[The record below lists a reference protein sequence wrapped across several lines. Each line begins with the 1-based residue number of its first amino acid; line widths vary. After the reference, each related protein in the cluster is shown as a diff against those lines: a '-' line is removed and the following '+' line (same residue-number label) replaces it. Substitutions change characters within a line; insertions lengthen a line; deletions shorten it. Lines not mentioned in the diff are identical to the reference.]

1 MHMANEIFFVF
12 CFLIS
17 MCSHQVPN
25 MLKQPSKKKKKKK
38 ETGLNPFGKYEN
50 WAVFFFLRAEV

>member
-1 MHMANEIFFVF
+1 
-12 CFLIS
+12 
-17 MCSHQVPN
+17 

-50 WAVFFFLRAEV
+50 WAVFFFLGQKFR